1 VIPRGARERAP
12 LFSASRIPAVSD
24 CTTVSGNLRGVLLL
38 RNADVYSPR
47 PLGLQSLLIGGGTV
61 LWMGAGGDL
70 PALPAAL
77 AAGAVEV
84 DLAGLRLIPGLI
96 DGHVHVTGGGG
107 EAGFRTR
114 VPAVPLTRYTL
125 AGVTTVVGLLGTDDV
140 TRGPRDLLAQIY
152 ALREEGLNAFGYA
165 GGYHLP
171 LANLT
176 GIVRG
181 DLVLLEPLLGIG
193 ELAISDHRSSQP
205 TFEEILRLAADAHV
219 SGLMTGKA
227 GVLHLHL
234 GDGPRGLDF
243 VRRALRE
250 SEIPA
255 RVFNPTHVNRRK
267 ALFDEAVAL
276 AGEGCF
282 IDLTAFPVE
291 DGEDAWSAAEGLQRY
306 LASGAPADRVTISS
320 DAGGCLPCFDTQGR
334 VSSMDVG
341 HSGALLETLR
351 ALVDGG
357 TPLET
362 ALPAFTANPARL
374 LRLAGKGRVAAGAD
388 ADLVAL
394 NATGGAHTVIIR
406 GEIHAQNGQAV
417 RRGTFENR

>member
-1 VIPRGARERAP
+1 MQTG
-12 LFSASRIPAVSD
+12 
-24 CTTVSGNLRGVLLL
+24 SGNLRSVLLL
-38 RNADVYSPR
+38 RNADVFSPR

-61 LWMGAGGDL
+61 LWMGPGKDL
-70 PALPAAL
+70 PALPVAL
-77 AAGAVEV
+77 AAGATEI
-84 DLAGLRLIPGLI
+84 DLAGFRLIPGLI

-165 GGYHLP
+165 GGYHVP
-171 LANLT
+171 LTTLT
-176 GIVRG
+176 GSVRD

-205 TFEEILRLAADAHV
+205 TYDEILRLAADAHV

-234 GDGPRGLDF
+234 GDGPRGLEL

-276 AGEGCF
+276 ANEGSS

-320 DAGGCLPCFDTQGR
+320 DAGGCLPCFDAEGR

-351 ALVDGG
+351 QLVDGG
-357 TPLET
+357 MALAT
-362 ALPAFTANPARL
+362 ALPAMTANPARL
-374 LRLAGKGRVAAGAD
+374 LRLAGKGRVETGFH

-394 NATGGAHTVIIR
+394 DATGGAHTVIIR
-406 GEIHAQNGQAV
+406 GEIHVRDGQAV